1 MELRLM
7 IADLQTK
14 LVEVQLERDA
24 LRNARYEGRDRCVVE
39 CGYMDC
45 ERLLGENFALRNEG
59 NETMAC
65 WFRKRLS
72 LEP

>member
-7 IADLQTK
+7 IADLQTT

-24 LRNARYEGRDRCVVE
+24 LRDARYEGRDRCIVE
-39 CGYMDC
+39 CGYRDC
-45 ERLLGENFALRNEG
+45 ERVLSEKFALRNEG
-59 NETMAC
+59 SETMAC
-65 WFRKRLS
+65 WFRIRLV